1 MDNICLNLTVRI
13 LGKKSLFIYLFYAC
27 QDEVDLLIKAKQIDT
42 EVYQNKY
49 RPVKKQNKDRFK
61 FYAHG

>member
-49 RPVKKQNKDRFK
+49 I
-61 FYAHG
+61 

>member
-1 MDNICLNLTVRI
+1 MYV
-13 LGKKSLFIYLFYAC
+13 FFYAC
-27 QDEVDLLIKAKQIDT
+27 QEEVDLLIKAKQIDT

-61 FYAHG
+61 FHAHG